1 MACIRIQV
9 KKNIGYLIVY
19 FFGSLLR
26 KILCVIIKEN
36 FDITLTYIYLYL
48 MILGEIMG
56 GLLIFLYQYNSKRK
70 RKEIKYFGLNLIYY
84 KNIARDGNFK
94 KALLICF
101 ASFFDILDYVYSN
114 MYHPSIFSEC
124 VDLRLSSTQTIASA
138 LIFIYA
144 FKYKMKKHHKVSLIA
159 LGLCLCLSIII
170 DVIFKNKYIS
180 LKTFFFS
187 YFVFIFS
194 EICFSF
200 NNCIEKYL
208 FDVDYMNPFQILLFE
223 GLFGVIFSLI
233 ASINPNSRFK
243 DIIENN
249 IKETGRLIL
258 LIFLLFIYFLLS
270 MIVNAYKVYA
280 NITFLP
286 MARSLIEY
294 ILNPIFNIYFFI
306 MKLDFNDNYYSFFLS
321 EILCIIISLFG
332 CVYNEYIIL
341 SFCGLDNETDF
352 AIKERANQTESLS
365 LSNIDDSSSSNYDE
379 D

>member
-1 MACIRIQV
+1 
-9 KKNIGYLIVY
+9 
-19 FFGSLLR
+19 
-26 KILCVIIKEN
+26 
-36 FDITLTYIYLYL
+36 
-48 MILGEIMG
+48 
-56 GLLIFLYQYNSKRK
+56 
-70 RKEIKYFGLNLIYY
+70 
-84 KNIARDGNFK
+84 
-94 KALLICF
+94 
-101 ASFFDILDYVYSN
+101 
-114 MYHPSIFSEC
+114 
-124 VDLRLSSTQTIASA
+124 
-138 LIFIYA
+138 
-144 FKYKMKKHHKVSLIA
+144 
-159 LGLCLCLSIII
+159 
-170 DVIFKNKYIS
+170 
-180 LKTFFFS
+180 
-187 YFVFIFS
+187 
-194 EICFSF
+194 
-200 NNCIEKYL
+200 
-208 FDVDYMNPFQILLFE
+208 MNPFQILLFE

-306 MKLDFNDNYYSFFLS
+306 MKLDFNNNYYSFFLS

-332 CVYNEYIIL
+332 CIYNEYIIL
-341 SFCGLDNETDF
+341 SCCGLDKETDF

>member
-1 MACIRIQV
+1 MYKNSS

-70 RKEIKYFGLNLIYY
+70 RKETKYFGLNLIYY

-159 LGLCLCLSIII
+159 LGSCLCLSIII

-306 MKLDFNDNYYSFFLS
+306 MKLDFNNNYYSFFLS

-332 CVYNEYIIL
+332 CVYNEYTIL
-341 SFCGLDNETDF
+341 SCCGLDNETDL

-365 LSNIDDSSSSNYDE
+365 LSNIDDSSSSNNDE

>member
-48 MILGEIMG
+48 MILGEIMR

-159 LGLCLCLSIII
+159 LGLCLCLSVII

-180 LKTFFFS
+180 LKTFFFP
-187 YFVFIFS
+187 IL
-194 EICFSF
+194 
-200 NNCIEKYL
+200 YL
-208 FDVDYMNPFQILLFE
+208 FLVKFVL
-223 GLFGVIFSLI
+223 VLI
-233 ASINPNSRFK
+233 IA
-243 DIIENN
+243 
-249 IKETGRLIL
+249 
-258 LIFLLFIYFLLS
+258 
-270 MIVNAYKVYA
+270 
-280 NITFLP
+280 
-286 MARSLIEY
+286 
-294 ILNPIFNIYFFI
+294 
-306 MKLDFNDNYYSFFLS
+306 
-321 EILCIIISLFG
+321 
-332 CVYNEYIIL
+332 
-341 SFCGLDNETDF
+341 
-352 AIKERANQTESLS
+352 
-365 LSNIDDSSSSNYDE
+365 
-379 D
+379 